1 MEKNGIHHRTNKKMT
16 TTFDSPNSD
25 DFVSPVRLS
34 VTPRLEYPFRQDLT
48 AILYRIDYVQRAEF
62 FVPSAL
68 DLTCPDNSSAFLVEE
83 SAPRQKN
90 DGLCR
95 FTRTFATVPAGRTEF
110 SSSSFSFPA
119 YRTLSADASNLREG
133 FTRTIVAKVVYSY
146 LLTTDPGAD
155 LTFAQQWEPL
165 DASSNV
171 CNFVATD
178 STPTK
183 ATYEGYVT
191 AGTYLQS
198 KETKIK
204 RWKGNIWQMENRKVK
219 AL

>member
-1 MEKNGIHHRTNKKMT
+1 MAT
-16 TTFDSPNSD
+16 TYDSPNSD
-25 DFVSPVRLS
+25 DFVSPVRLT
-34 VTPRLEYPFRQDLT
+34 VTPRIEYPFRQDLS
-48 AILYRIDYVQRAEF
+48 AIFYKIDYVQRSEF

-68 DLTCPDNSSAFLVEE
+68 DLTCPDNSSAYLIEE
-83 SAPRQKN
+83 SAPRQKG

-119 YRTLSADASNLREG
+119 YRTLSADTTNLRES

-146 LLTTDPGAD
+146 LLTTDPGTD
-155 LTFAQQWEPL
+155 LTFAQQWEPM
-165 DASSNV
+165 DNNSNI
-171 CNFVATD
+171 CNFVASDT
-178 STPTK
+178 TPTK
-183 ATYEGYVT
+183 TTYEGYVT

>member
-1 MEKNGIHHRTNKKMT
+1 MSITY
-16 TTFDSPNSD
+16 DAPNSD

-34 VTPRLEYPFRQDLT
+34 VTANLSYPFRQDLT
-48 AILYRIDYVQRAEF
+48 AVIYKIDYIQRQEF

-83 SAPRQKN
+83 SAPRAKGQ
-90 DGLCR
+90 GLCR
-95 FTRTFATVPAGRTEF
+95 FTRTFATVPTGRTEF
-110 SSSSFSFPA
+110 SSSSFAFPA
-119 YRTLSADASNLREG
+119 YKDLSADAATIRSG
-133 FTRTIVAKVVYSY
+133 FTRTIVAKVVFTY
-146 LLTTDPGAD
+146 LRTTDPGAD
-155 LTFAQQWEPL
+155 LTFTQQWEPL

-183 ATYEGYVT
+183 ATYEGYVS

-198 KETKIK
+198 KETRIR
-204 RWKGNIWQMENRKVK
+204 RWKGNIWEMSNRQVK

>member
-1 MEKNGIHHRTNKKMT
+1 MT
-16 TTFDSPNSD
+16 TTYDSPNSD
-25 DFVSPVRLS
+25 DFVSPVRIT

-48 AILYRIDYVQRAEF
+48 AILYLIDYVQRSEF

-68 DLTCPDNSSAFLVEE
+68 DLTCPDNSSAYLVEE
-83 SAPRQKN
+83 SAPRQKG

-119 YRTLSADASNLREG
+119 YRTLSADTTNLRES

-146 LLTTDPGAD
+146 LLTTDPGTD
-155 LTFAQQWEPL
+155 LTFAQQWQPL

-171 CNFVATD
+171 CNFVASDT
-178 STPTK
+178 TPTK
-183 ATYEGYVT
+183 TTYEGYVT
-191 AGTYLQS
+191 AETYLQS
-198 KETKIK
+198 RETKIK

>member
-1 MEKNGIHHRTNKKMT
+1 MT
-16 TTFDSPNSD
+16 TTYDSPNSD
-25 DFVSPVRLS
+25 DFVSPVRLT

-48 AILYRIDYVQRAEF
+48 AILYLIDYVQRSEF

-83 SAPRQKN
+83 SAPRQKG

-119 YRTLSADASNLREG
+119 YRTLSADTTNLRES

-146 LLTTDPGAD
+146 LLTTDPGTD

-171 CNFVATD
+171 CNFVAND

-183 ATYEGYVT
+183 TTYEGYVT
-191 AGTYLQS
+191 AETYLQS

>member
-1 MEKNGIHHRTNKKMT
+1 MAT
-16 TTFDSPNSD
+16 TYDAPNED

-34 VTPRLEYPFRQDLT
+34 LTANLSYPFRQDLS
-48 AILYRIDYVQRAEF
+48 AVLYSIDYVQRLEY

-68 DLTCPDNSSAFLVEE
+68 DLGCPENSSAFLVEE
-83 SAPRQKN
+83 SSPRAKR

-95 FTRTFATVPAGRTEF
+95 FTRTFATVPDGRTEF

-119 YRTLSADASNLREG
+119 YKNLSADAATIRSG
-133 FTRTIVAKVVYSY
+133 FTRTIVAKVVYTY
-146 LLTTDPGAD
+146 LRTTDPGTD
-155 LTFAQQWEPL
+155 LTFTQQFEPL

-198 KETKIK
+198 KETRIR
-204 RWKGNIWQMENRKVK
+204 RWKGNIWEMSNRQVK

>member
-1 MEKNGIHHRTNKKMT
+1 MINY
-16 TTFDSPNSD
+16 DSPNDD
-25 DFVSPVRLS
+25 DFISPIRLS
-34 VTPRLEYPFRQDLT
+34 VSPQKEYPFRQDLT
-48 AILYRIDYVQRAEF
+48 AILYSIDYVQRSEF

-83 SAPRQKN
+83 SNPRQKGN
-90 DGLCR
+90 GLCR
-95 FTRTFATVPAGRTEF
+95 FTRTFATVPSLRTEF

-119 YRTLSADASNLREG
+119 FKNLSADTALLRSG
-133 FTRTIVAKVVYSY
+133 FTRTVVAKVEYTY
-146 LLTTDPGAD
+146 LITTDPGTD
-155 LTFAQQWEPL
+155 LTFASQWEPL

-171 CNFVATD
+171 CSFVAAD

-191 AGTYLQS
+191 AETYIQS
-198 KETKIK
+198 KETKIS
-204 RWKGNIWQMENRKVK
+204 RWNGNIWQMENRKVK

>member
-1 MEKNGIHHRTNKKMT
+1 MSII
-16 TTFDSPNSD
+16 FDSPNSD
-25 DFVSPVRLS
+25 EFISPVRLTI
-34 VTPRLEYPFRQDLT
+34 TPRLEYPFRQDLT
-48 AILYRIDYVQRAEF
+48 AILYRIDYVQRAEY
-62 FVPSAL
+62 FVPAAL
-68 DLTCPDNSSAFLVEE
+68 DLTCPDNSSAYLVEE
-83 SAPRQKN
+83 STPRQKGN
-90 DGLCR
+90 GLCR

-110 SSSSFSFPA
+110 SSSSFAFPA
-119 YRTLSADASNLREG
+119 YRTLSADATNLREA
-133 FTRTIVAKVVYSY
+133 FTRTIVAKVEYSY
-146 LLTTDPGAD
+146 LLTTDPGTD

-171 CNFVATD
+171 CNFVAND

-183 ATYEGYVT
+183 TVYEGYVT

-198 KETKIK
+198 KETKIS

>member
-1 MEKNGIHHRTNKKMT
+1 MITIY
-16 TTFDSPNSD
+16 DSPNSD
-25 DFVSPVRLS
+25 DFISPIRLS

-48 AILYRIDYVQRAEF
+48 AILYRIEYVQRSEF
-62 FVPSAL
+62 FVPAVL

-83 SAPRQKN
+83 SNPSQKK
-90 DGLCR
+90 DGLCQ
-95 FTRTFATVPAGRTEF
+95 FTRTFATVPALRTEF
-110 SSSSFSFPA
+110 SSSSFAFPA
-119 YRTLSADASNLREG
+119 YKNLSADAALLRSG
-133 FTRTIVAKVVYSY
+133 FTRTVVAKVEYSY
-146 LLTTDPGAD
+146 LLTTDPGTD
-155 LTFAQQWEPL
+155 LTFAAQWEPL

-178 STPTK
+178 STPDK
-183 ATYEGYVT
+183 ATYEGYVS
-191 AGTYLQS
+191 AETYIQS

>member
-1 MEKNGIHHRTNKKMT
+1 MT
-16 TTFDSPNSD
+16 TIYDSPNSD
-25 DFVSPVRLS
+25 DFVSPVRLT

-48 AILYRIDYVQRAEF
+48 AIFYKIDYVQRAEF

-68 DLTCPDNSSAFLVEE
+68 DLTCPDNSSAYLVEE
-83 SAPRQKN
+83 SAPRQKG

-119 YRTLSADASNLREG
+119 YRTLSEDVTNLRES

-146 LLTTDPGAD
+146 LLTTDPGTD

-171 CNFVATD
+171 CNFVAND

-183 ATYEGYVT
+183 TTYEGYVT
-191 AGTYLQS
+191 AETYLQS